1 MTSHTIEQAIYG
13 LVSTPVLHLVDRHDI
28 LTCLIKNGPLPA
40 SAVADQLDLDADT
53 IDRLLLVCVTFGILH
68 RDVGG
73 AYRLTEQ
80 ARPLFDRGDARYIGG
95 FVEHL
100 ATGAAERMQLLGE
113 YLRLGKAAVDATRDD
128 PYDIFYRNEESTREF
143 MDAMWHLS
151 HGVSH
156 ELAALADLPATGLL
170 VDAGGANGPFAAA
183 ALQHSPGLRAVVFDL
198 PPVRPHLIRA
208 ALAAGVSD
216 RLDFVAGDFFTENL
230 PPGDLIALGY
240 VMSNWPDEQ
249 CLHILRNAYR
259 ACAVGGR
266 VLVMERLF
274 ADGRDGPLATSVMNL
289 LMQLETRGRHRTAA
303 EYIALL
309 EAAGFDDCTVRRS
322 GGDKHLII
330 GHKSLDHRERS
341 ASAPGDERA

>member
-1 MTSHTIEQAIYG
+1 MTPHSIEQAIYG
-13 LVSTPVLHLVDRHDI
+13 LVSTPVLHLVDRHDM
-28 LTCLIKNGPLPA
+28 LTCLIRNGPLPA
-40 SAVADQLDLDADT
+40 RAVADQLGLDADT
-53 IDRLLLVCVTFGILH
+53 VDRLLLVCVAFGILR
-68 RDVGG
+68 RDAAG
-73 AYRLTEQ
+73 AYCLVEQ
-80 ARPLFDRGDARYIGG
+80 ALPLFDRRDARYIGG

-100 ATGAAERMQLLGE
+100 ATGAAERMERLGE
-113 YLRLGKAAVDATRDD
+113 YLRRGKEAVDASRET
-128 PYDIFYRNEESTREF
+128 PYDIFYRDEESTREF

-151 HGVSH
+151 HGVSR
-156 ELAALADLPATGLL
+156 ELAVLADLPAAGLL

-198 PPVRPHLIRA
+198 PPVRPHLTRA
-208 ALAAGVSD
+208 ALAAGVAD
-216 RLDFVAGDFFTENL
+216 RVDFVAGDFFTENL

-274 ADGRDGPLATSVMNL
+274 DDDRNGPLATSVMNL
-289 LMQLETRGRHRTAA
+289 LMQLETRGRHRTVA
-303 EYIALL
+303 EYVALL
-309 EAAGFDDCTVRRS
+309 RAAGFDDCTVRRS

-330 GHKSLDHRERS
+330 GHKPVDDREPS
-341 ASAPGDERA
+341 ASAPGNERA